1 MLSLVSFFHNSSAIL
16 PVLTE
21 QRVLEYEHMLYRA
34 MKESDVETL
43 DRLLH
48 CNLLFIIPD
57 GTVITKAQDLKNYKD
72 KVMQIEELIPEVESL
87 NIIED
92 TAVTTITMQLKGKFM
107 GNAFEAKF
115 RYIRFWKNIENELK
129 VIGGSGTL
137 LTT

>member
-48 CNLLFIIPD
+48 CDLLFITPD

-72 KVMQIEELIPEVESL
+72 KVMQIEKLIPEVESL

-92 TAVTTITMQLKGKFM
+92 TAVITITMQLKGKFT
-107 GNAFEAKF
+107 GKAFEAKF

-137 LTT
+137 LMS

>member
-1 MLSLVSFFHNSSAIL
+1 MLSLVSFFHNSSAIF

-48 CNLLFIIPD
+48 CDLLFIIPD

-92 TAVTTITMQLKGKFM
+92 TAIITITMQLKGKFM
-107 GNAFEAKF
+107 GNAFEA
-115 RYIRFWKNIENELK
+115 
-129 VIGGSGTL
+129 
-137 LTT
+137 

>member
-1 MLSLVSFFHNSSAIL
+1 MLSLVSFFHNSSAIF

-48 CNLLFIIPD
+48 CDLLFIIPD

>member
-1 MLSLVSFFHNSSAIL
+1 MLSLVSFFHNSSAIF

-48 CNLLFIIPD
+48 CDLLFIIPD

-92 TAVTTITMQLKGKFM
+92 TAIITITMQLKGKFM

>member
-48 CNLLFIIPD
+48 CDLLFIIPD